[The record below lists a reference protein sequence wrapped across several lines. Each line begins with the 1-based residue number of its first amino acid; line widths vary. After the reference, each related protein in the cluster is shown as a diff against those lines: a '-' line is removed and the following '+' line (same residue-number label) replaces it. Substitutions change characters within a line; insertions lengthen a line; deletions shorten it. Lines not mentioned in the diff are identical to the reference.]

1 MFVMKIS
8 EGHSKCFT
16 KYHHANIYFFKANKG
31 SKKAMCEIKVT
42 DVALMS
48 SCLCWAHC
56 FGVPSVKCEPVNADQ
71 G

>member
-1 MFVMKIS
+1 MEKFQPKILTHQCKMFVMKIS
-8 EGHSKCFT
+8 EGHSECFT

-48 SCLCWAHC
+48 SCLC
-56 FGVPSVKCEPVNADQ
+56 
-71 G
+71 